1 MKRAFLI
8 FVMTAVVAQAA
19 WAAHR
24 VGVAVATPPWNAG
37 SFVRETVEYLTW
49 QSGEGFEIVYA
60 DMPQLAKWIE
70 AGDVEFFA
78 ASPSVYGDFSRR
90 GVRVLASLVSGRAPN
105 PDEAGAAAVVVRPSS
120 RYQTLGDLKGANI
133 AAESEGTVA
142 GMLAVQGEIAA
153 AGNDPDR
160 FFASVLYLGATGG
173 KKALQRVL
181 EGYSDAAV
189 VRAGL
194 LEDMAEDGRRSAA
207 ESLRVLPATV
217 LSSLRDKHSTAVYPG
232 LVFGATRTAPR
243 ETVRTVLGALL
254 NKPVNAWGERWSVS
268 SSLDAVDRLMKRVR
282 VGPYEYER
290 YWTVNRIWTE
300 YRTAVVLAAAA
311 LVFLLLHGA
320 LAERLVR
327 RRTRELTLA
336 LQRQKE
342 SDAKLRLQ
350 SRQIEA
356 LERSGIVGQLSAV
369 LAHDLKHPLAAILN
383 IVRGTSAVLE
393 QRIGAGEVPIET
405 GVELEENLER
415 IGHEA
420 ERASAAIDHVRAR
433 AKMQRGDRKPM
444 DLAAAV
450 RTAAADFAAV
460 RNWPHA
466 LTVTGEGCFLI
477 NGRPMEIELMLLNL
491 LKNAAD
497 ACAGVEKPAI
507 CCRVFVSEAGIG
519 FSVTDNGPAV
529 SDATLEEMRAFAA
542 PTSKS
547 TGLGLGLG
555 IVKSLAESHLARI
568 EFERTKTGGM
578 TVTVVFPS
586 VKKEENDVG
595 KCIDSNRG

>member
-1 MKRAFLI
+1 MKRVIQILLLT
-8 FVMTAVVAQAA
+8 VLTASAA

-37 SFVRETVEYLTW
+37 SFVRETVQYLTW
-49 QSGEGFEIVYA
+49 QSGEAFEVVYA
-60 DMPQLAKWIE
+60 DMPMLSKWVE

-90 GVRVLASLVSGRAPN
+90 GVRLLASQISFRAPD
-105 PDEAGAAAVVVRPSS
+105 PDEAGAAAVVVKQSS
-120 RYQTLGDLKGANI
+120 RYRTLADLRNTNI
-133 AAESEGTVA
+133 AAEAEGTVA
-142 GMLAVQGEIAA
+142 GMLAVQGEIEA
-153 AGNDPDR
+153 AGDDPDR
-160 FFASVLYLGATGG
+160 YFASVLYLGATGG
-173 KKALQRVL
+173 KEALQRVL
-181 EGYSDAAV
+181 AGYSDAAV
-189 VRAGL
+189 IRAGL
-194 LEDMAEDGRRSAA
+194 LEDMAEDGRHSVA
-207 ESLRVLPATV
+207 EALRVLPPPKTT
-217 LSSLRDKHSTAVYPG
+217 SLRDRHSTAVYPG
-232 LVFGATRTAPR
+232 LVFGATRSASR
-243 ETVRTVLGALL
+243 ETIRTVLGALL

-268 SSLDAVDRLMKRVR
+268 SSFETVDALMKRVR

-290 YWTVNRIWTE
+290 YWTVHRIWTE
-300 YRTAVVLAAAA
+300 YRTGVVLAGAA

-327 RRTRELTLA
+327 RRTRELSDA
-336 LQRQKE
+336 LRLQKE

-393 QRIGAGEVPIET
+393 QRMGEGAVPIEA
-405 GVELEENLER
+405 GIELEENLER

-420 ERASAAIDHVRAR
+420 GRASAAIDHVRAR
-433 AKMQRGDRKPM
+433 AKMQRGERKPM
-444 DLAAAV
+444 NLTQAV
-450 RTAAADFAAV
+450 RTAVADFAAV
-460 RNWPHA
+460 RSWQHG
-466 LTVTGEGCFLI
+466 LTVKGEEGLMI
-477 NGRPMEIELMLLNL
+477 EGRPMEIELMLLNL

-497 ACAGVEKPAI
+497 ACAGVAKPAI
-507 CCRVFVSEAGIG
+507 CCQVFAAADGNGV
-519 FSVTDNGPAV
+519 SVTDNGPAV

-542 PTSKS
+542 PTSKT

-568 EFERTKTGGM
+568 DFERAPQGGM

-586 VKKEENDVG
+586 AKKE
-595 KCIDSNRG
+595 